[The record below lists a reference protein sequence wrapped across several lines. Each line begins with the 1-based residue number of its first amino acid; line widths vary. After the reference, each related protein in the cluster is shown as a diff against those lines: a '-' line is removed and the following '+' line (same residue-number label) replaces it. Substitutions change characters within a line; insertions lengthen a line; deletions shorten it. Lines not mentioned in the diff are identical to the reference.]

1 MKKTVL
7 YRYLGTNGVLDT
19 PIHLEDTYYVRL
31 LRLSADTG
39 KTLTNG
45 TVTKRVVTIPEDE
58 VDNWTEIGWT
68 DPNNK
73 A

>member
-39 KTLTNG
+39 KALTNG
-45 TVTKRVVTIPEDE
+45 TITKRVVTIPEDE
-58 VDNWTEIGWT
+58 ADNWTEIGWT

>member
-19 PIHLEDTYYVRL
+19 PIHLEDVYYVRL
-31 LRLSADTG
+31 LRLIADSG

-45 TVTKRVVTIPEDE
+45 VLTKKVITIPEDE
-58 VDNWTEIGWT
+58 LDQWTEIGWT
-68 DPNNK
+68 DSINQS
-73 A
+73 